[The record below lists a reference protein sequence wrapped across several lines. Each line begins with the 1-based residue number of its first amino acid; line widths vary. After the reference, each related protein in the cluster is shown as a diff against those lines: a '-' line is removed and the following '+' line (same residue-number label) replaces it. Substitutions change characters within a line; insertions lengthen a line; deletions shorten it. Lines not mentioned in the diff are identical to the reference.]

1 MKKIVAILA
10 MIAFVGG
17 AAFAEIT
24 VSGAVIGTFN
34 LLEGKSGEWKDPK
47 DSTKFISADVNTSA
61 DMDRIRL
68 EASGS
73 NEEGTFGGWFRYDG
87 GSFGYAWWKPIE
99 QLQVRIGSNGYDGFN
114 GKDGVT
120 RWMFYQTPTD
130 TGVTFGGD
138 NAWGGSIYGL
148 GVDFGGA
155 FFGGYGGSNSLM
167 IEIKPVEVF
176 GINLSVPFANGKIDD
191 AYKNIN
197 IQLDFNLAFG
207 NIALTYVG
215 NQGRLGF
222 SADDS
227 ALLFGAMMA
236 QALDPTGWKEDYDE
250 DDLDKIE
257 SMEKAM
263 EGGPSGLASG
273 SKIYAY
279 FGMPIN
285 DQISFDLGVGY
296 TLPVSGEKNSL
307 FDGTYNAP
315 VAIGAG
321 FKFASDSFGLKARVG
336 AFLGGKFTP
345 AKGDAFEEP
354 LKLLFD
360 IVPFFPI
367 GDNATLFIAAGIGM
381 QEAQTADKH
390 GSKADAVFG
399 WHLNPFI
406 QIGEE
411 WGPKFLAGIK
421 LWSIDSEK
429 DAKDKTYLK
438 WAIPIAINVGF

>member
-17 AAFAEIT
+17 AAFAEIS

-34 LLEGKSGEWKDPK
+34 LLEGKSGKWVPDSKDP
-47 DSTKFISADVNTSA
+47 TKFNDADVNTSA
-61 DMDRIRL
+61 EMNRIRL

-73 NEEGTFGGWFRYDG
+73 NEEGTFGGWFRHDG
-87 GSFGYAWWKPIE
+87 GPFGYAWWKPIE

-114 GKDGVT
+114 SKDGVT

-148 GVDFGGA
+148 GVNFGGA
-155 FFGGYGGSNSLM
+155 FFDGYGGTNSLM
-167 IEIKPVEVF
+167 IEIKPIEVF
-176 GINLSVPFANGKIDD
+176 GINLAVPFANGKIDD
-191 AYKNIN
+191 AYKNII

-207 NIALTYVG
+207 NIALTFVG
-215 NQGRLGF
+215 NQGKFGYSEDFEKFLKTDT
-222 SADDS
+222 DDFD
-227 ALLFGAMMA
+227 AEELLEYYAEMA
-236 QALDPTGWKEDYDE
+236 EYMANPSSVYD
-250 DDLDKIE
+250 
-257 SMEKAM
+257 S
-263 EGGPSGLASG
+263 SG

-296 TLPVSGEKNSL
+296 TLPVSGEKDSP
-307 FDGTYNAP
+307 FEGMTYNAP
-315 VAIGAG
+315 IGIGAG

-336 AFLGGKFTP
+336 AFLGGNYTP
-345 AKGDAFEEP
+345 DKGDAVEVP

-360 IVPFFPI
+360 IMPFFPI

-381 QEAQTADKH
+381 QEAKTADKH

-399 WHLNPFI
+399 WHFNPFI

-421 LWSIDSEK
+421 VSSNGDKDRK
-429 DAKDKTYLK
+429 DATYIN